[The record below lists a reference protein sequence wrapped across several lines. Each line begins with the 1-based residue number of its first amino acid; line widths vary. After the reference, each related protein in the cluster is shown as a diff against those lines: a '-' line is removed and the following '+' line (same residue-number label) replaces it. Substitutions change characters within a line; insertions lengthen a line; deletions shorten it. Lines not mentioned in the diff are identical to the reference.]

1 MKLHNNKKD
10 LWVED
15 ENAQPLFFDNLPE
28 LMRPEKAAS
37 VLGVSKQTIYDWRYR
52 QQERRIPPE
61 MFIKINRMLYVRTRV
76 LTEWITLQNR

>member
-15 ENAQPLFFDNLPE
+15 QNDQPLFFDNLPE

-37 VLGVSKQTIYDWRYR
+37 VLGVSIQTIYDWRYR
-52 QQERRIPPE
+52 RQERQIPPN
-61 MFIKINRMLYVRTRV
+61 MFIKINRMLYVQTKV
-76 LTEWITLQNR
+76 LTEWIALQNR

>member
-1 MKLHNNKKD
+1 MRKYNTQRLVD
-10 LWVED
+10 SAET
-15 ENAQPLFFDNLPE
+15 QPESVFFDNLPE

-52 QQERRIPPE
+52 RQERQIPPE
-61 MFIKINRMLYVRTRV
+61 MFIKINRMLYVRTKV